1 MENTDEEAWFV
12 GISGEVN
19 GPFTLR
25 DLDVKFRT
33 SELAS
38 NVLLWH
44 DSMSDWLAA
53 FKIPKIRDL
62 IQQSKSEATLND
74 ELDDKEP
81 SSSEEEGSENNL
93 QSDVCYYSKN
103 EKVWK
108 VFKDGKWLSEQ
119 QKPTPEELAKLNFVI
134 PTQAE
139 KVED

>member
-1 MENTDEEAWFV
+1 MESTDEEAWFV

-38 NVLLWH
+38 NVLLWN

-62 IQQSKSEATLND
+62 I
-74 ELDDKEP
+74 
-81 SSSEEEGSENNL
+81 
-93 QSDVCYYSKN
+93 
-103 EKVWK
+103 
-108 VFKDGKWLSEQ
+108 
-119 QKPTPEELAKLNFVI
+119 
-134 PTQAE
+134 
-139 KVED
+139 